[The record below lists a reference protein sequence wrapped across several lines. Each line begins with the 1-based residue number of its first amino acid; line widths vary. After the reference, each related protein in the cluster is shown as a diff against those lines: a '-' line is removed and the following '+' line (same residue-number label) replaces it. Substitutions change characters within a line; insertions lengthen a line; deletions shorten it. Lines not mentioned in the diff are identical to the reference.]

1 MKRRWMNDMRLN
13 KGLTQ
18 AQVAESVGIAR
29 AYYTEIENGVKTPS
43 PNVAQ
48 KLAVIL
54 DFDWT
59 IFFTT
64 DCSEKLQKNKN
75 N

>member
-1 MKRRWMNDMRLN
+1 MRIK
-13 KGLTQ
+13 KGFTQ
-18 AQVAESVGIAR
+18 AQVAEIAGIAR

-54 DFDWT
+54 GFDWT
-59 IFFTT
+59 IFFTK
-64 DCSEKLQKNKN
+64 DCSEKLQK
-75 N
+75 